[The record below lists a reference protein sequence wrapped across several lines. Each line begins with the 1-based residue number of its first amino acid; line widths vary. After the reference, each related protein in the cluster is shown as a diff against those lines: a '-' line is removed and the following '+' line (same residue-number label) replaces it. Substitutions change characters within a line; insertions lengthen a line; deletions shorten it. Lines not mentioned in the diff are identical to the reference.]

1 MSQQPAPTGWIR
13 LTVQGNGFTANMISP
28 KITLNGYPV
37 PTHYGETVHP
47 VPPGPW
53 RVEASCQWWRQY
65 GQAMLD
71 VQVAEG
77 QTVDVFYAPPW
88 HQFTRGRMGTT
99 RQGRP
104 GFGVFLLTMAAV
116 LAILVLGIYVS
127 LI

>member
-1 MSQQPAPTGWIR
+1 MSEQRAPTGAIR

-37 PTHYGETVHP
+37 IAGYGVTVHP

-53 RVEASCQWWRQY
+53 QVAATCQWWRQY
-65 GQAMLD
+65 GQASLD
-71 VQVAEG
+71 VPVAEG

-99 RQGRP
+99 EQTRP
-104 GFGVFLLTMAAV
+104 GFGVFLLTMAFV
-116 LAILVLGIYVS
+116 LAVVVVGVYVS
-127 LI
+127 VT